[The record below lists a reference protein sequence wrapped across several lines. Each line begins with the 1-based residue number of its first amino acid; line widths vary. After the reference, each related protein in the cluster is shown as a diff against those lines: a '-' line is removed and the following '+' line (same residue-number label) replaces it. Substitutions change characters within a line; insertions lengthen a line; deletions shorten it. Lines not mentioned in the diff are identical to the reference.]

1 MLERSAGALAARSG
15 PTGRPLLYGIVDGG
29 PECGCRYGLAGPE
42 YGKYR
47 VVPQTCWS
55 SPVRHAQPIPGGAEI
70 VGSWHQP
77 HCVVQMF
84 AGGETSGGTGRGGT
98 GRGVDSGRCG
108 A

>member
-1 MLERSAGALAARSG
+1 M
-15 PTGRPLLYGIVDGG
+15 DGG

-47 VVPQTCWS
+47 VVPQTCCS
-55 SPVRHAQPIPGGAEI
+55 SAVRHAQPMPGGAES

-84 AGGETSGGTGRGGT
+84 AGGATSGGTGRWGGN
-98 GRGVDSGRCG
+98 GRGVESGRCC